1 MYNTY
6 TKVLTGLTDM
16 LVVVRSIHILV
27 MVQGRLVVIGGYQD
41 TDTTSK
47 VEVLDMSSS
56 TSEEVLEMSTSRS
69 ALSRGVVTFN
79 SWLEEVGEGLRW
91 QTEDEEKMDEVEECG
106 TEDVSMD

>member
-16 LVVVRSIHILV
+16 LVVVRSNHSLV
-27 MVQGRLVVIGGYQD
+27 MVQERLVVIGGYQD
-41 TDTTSK
+41 TETTSK

-56 TSEEVLEMSTSRS
+56 TCEEVLEMSTSRS

-79 SWLEEVGEGLRW
+79 SWVEEVWEGLR
-91 QTEDEEKMDEVEECG
+91 
-106 TEDVSMD
+106 